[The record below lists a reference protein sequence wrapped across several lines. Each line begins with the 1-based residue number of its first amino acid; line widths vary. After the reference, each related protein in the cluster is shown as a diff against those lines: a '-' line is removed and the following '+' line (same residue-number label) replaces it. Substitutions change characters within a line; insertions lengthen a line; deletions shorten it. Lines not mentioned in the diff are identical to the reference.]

1 MEVALRSMDR
11 FVYFL
16 YRALSLI
23 LAFLPLR
30 RAIGVGRAVGSCA
43 WFICWPYRK
52 LVERNLRIA
61 FGEQW
66 SESER
71 SKVGAES
78 FARMAGNV
86 AAGMHLSRLPVSEI
100 LRFVECE
107 GLEHVR
113 HQLAQKRGMV
123 MVISHMGNW
132 ELLSRVF
139 PAILGCSCGT
149 IFQKLSNP
157 WMDAAVRTERAKEG
171 LLLFERKE
179 GFHGALSLLRRGGAV
194 GVLADQHAGD
204 PGLWC
209 SFFEKLA
216 STSPLPATMAAR
228 TGAVLMACGMDTLP
242 NGRWRLV
249 IGAPFGGPNLSVEEI
264 TIAANEAIEN
274 QIRRSP
280 PDWLWAHNRWKTP
293 SPNFLLSN
301 SRRGCFAKGLKKR
314 FKVVVRSPNWLGDA
328 VMSVPAIRSM
338 KRGRPDLEL
347 TVLVPSKLAE
357 FWKAVEEVDH
367 VIPIKAGESLFSVA
381 ARLRV
386 LAFDAAVVFPNSLR
400 TGLEVWL
407 AGIPRRVGFAGHA
420 RKSLLNQICQ
430 KPLELSVESGDGEAE
445 VPLNGHQIY
454 HYLRLAQYI
463 GGQSLEQREWFA
475 DRKAPYR
482 NHTEEAASPDF
493 RWKLAVC
500 PGAEFGPAKRW
511 FPERFAEAMHGLSLR
526 QPCEWHLLGVQKDQ
540 PVGARIEQ
548 VLSNYCLPGAESGPV
563 RVHNWMGKT
572 SLREL
577 IVLLKS
583 CDALLTN
590 DTGTMHLAVMLGVPV
605 VAVFGSTEPRATGPV
620 GRMHKVLQHSVP
632 CGPCFLRDCPRDFA
646 CMEKVTVQ
654 EVVEALQDTLAGLF
668 HSKKVLPA
676 NGSDL
681 MLSSP

>member
-1 MEVALRSMDR
+1 MDR

-16 YRALSLI
+16 YRALSLA
-23 LAFLPLR
+23 LGFLPLR
-30 RAIGVGRAVGSCA
+30 LAIGVGRVVGSCA
-43 WFICWPYRK
+43 WFLCWPYRK
-52 LVERNLRIA
+52 LVERNLQIA

-66 SESER
+66 TGPER

-86 AAGMHLSRLPVSEI
+86 AASMHLSRLPVGEI

-113 HQLAQKRGMV
+113 HQMAQKRGMV

-139 PAILGCSCGT
+139 PAILGCRCGT

-157 WMDAAVRTERAKEG
+157 WMDAAVRSERAKEG

-179 GFHGALSLLRRGGAV
+179 GFHGALSLLRHGGAV

-209 SFFEKLA
+209 SFFGKLA

-249 IGAPFGGPNLSVEEI
+249 IGAPFVEPNLGVEEM
-264 TIAANEAIEN
+264 TVAANDAIEG

-301 SRRGCFAKGLKKR
+301 SRRGCSAKGLTKR
-314 FKVVVRSPNWLGDA
+314 FRMVVRSPNWLGDA

-338 KRGRPDLEL
+338 RRGRPDLEL
-347 TVLVPSKLAE
+347 AVLAPAKLSE
-357 FWKAVEEVDH
+357 FWKAVVDVDQ
-367 VIPIKAGESLFSVA
+367 VIAIGAGESILSVA

-386 LAFDAAVVFPNSLR
+386 LEFDAAVVFPNSLR
-400 TGLEVWL
+400 VGLEVWL
-407 AGIPRRVGFAGHA
+407 AGIPRRVGFPGHC
-420 RKSLLNQICQ
+420 RESLLNQICR
-430 KPLELSVESGDGEAE
+430 KPVDFSAKSEEGGSQVLHPE
-445 VPLNGHQIY
+445 HQIY
-454 HYLRLAQYI
+454 HYLRLAQYV
-463 GGQSLEQREWFA
+463 GGQRMEERDWFA
-475 DRKAPYR
+475 DRELPHR
-482 NHTEEAASPDF
+482 LQIELASLPDF
-493 RWKLAVC
+493 RWKVAVC

-511 FPERFAEAMHGLSLR
+511 FPERFAEVIQALSLR
-526 QPCEWHLLGVQKDQ
+526 QPCEWHLVGVQKDQ
-540 PVGARIEQ
+540 PVGARIEGFLLNHSQ
-548 VLSNYCLPGAESGPV
+548 PGAEGGAI
-563 RVHNWMGKT
+563 RLHNWMGKT
-572 SLREL
+572 SLGEL
-577 IVLLKS
+577 IGLLKG

-605 VAVFGSTEPRATGPV
+605 VAVFGSTEPRATGPI
-620 GRMHKVLQHSVP
+620 GRMHRVLQHAVP

-654 EVVEALQDTLAGLF
+654 EVVEALQETLAGLF
-668 HSKKVLPA
+668 PSKKVLPA

>member
-1 MEVALRSMDR
+1 MEVALRCMDR

-23 LAFLPLR
+23 LGFLPLR
-30 RAIGVGRAVGSCA
+30 LAIGVGRAVGACA
-43 WFICWPYRK
+43 WGLCWPYRR
-52 LVERNLRIA
+52 LVKRNLQIA
-61 FGEQW
+61 FGDHWTET
-66 SESER
+66 ER

-86 AAGMHLSRLPVSEI
+86 AASMHLAGLPVSKI

-113 HQLAQKRGMV
+113 HQLAQQRGMV

-139 PAILGCSCGT
+139 PAVLGCRCGT

-157 WMDAAVRTERAKEG
+157 WMDAAVRRERAKEG

-179 GFHGALSLLRRGGAV
+179 GFNGALSLLRQGGAV

-209 SFFEKLA
+209 SFFGKLA

-228 TGAVLMACGMDTLP
+228 TGAVLLTCGMDTLP

-249 IGAPFGGPNLSVEEI
+249 IGAPFNGPNLGVEEI
-264 TIAANEAIEN
+264 TIAANAAIEA

-293 SPNFLLSN
+293 FPNFLLSN
-301 SRRGCFAKGLKKR
+301 SRRGCSAKGLSKP
-314 FKVVVRSPNWLGDA
+314 FKIVVRSPNWLGDA
-328 VMSVPAIRSM
+328 VMTVPAIRSIR
-338 KRGRPDLEL
+338 RGRPDLEL
-347 TVLVPSKLAE
+347 TVLAPAKLAE
-357 FWKAVEEVDH
+357 FWKAVEGVDQ
-367 VIPIKAGESLFSVA
+367 VLAIGAGELILSVA
-381 ARLRV
+381 GRLRV
-386 LAFDAAVVFPNSLR
+386 LGFDAAVVFPNSLR
-400 TGLEVWL
+400 TGLEVWF
-407 AGIPRRVGFAGHA
+407 AGIPRRVGFPGHL
-420 RKSLLNQICQ
+420 RKSLLNQVCRPPVGGSL
-430 KPLELSVESGDGEAE
+430 KLGDPPSQ
-445 VPLNGHQIY
+445 VPDKEHQIY
-454 HYLRLAQYI
+454 YYLRLARYI
-463 GGQSLEQREWFA
+463 GGQHLEEHEWFCEREGA
-475 DRKAPYR
+475 DRRRIEGRSAK
-482 NHTEEAASPDF
+482 DF

-500 PGAEFGPAKRW
+500 PGAEFGAAKRW
-511 FPERFAEAMHGLSLR
+511 LPERFAEVMQAIAVR
-526 QPCEWHLLGVQKDQ
+526 QPCEWHIIGVQKDL
-540 PVGARIEQ
+540 PIGARVEE
-548 VLSNYCLPGAESGPV
+548 VLSNSPLSDPERGAV
-563 RVHNWMGKT
+563 RLHNWMGKT
-572 SLREL
+572 SLGEL
-577 IVLLKS
+577 ISLLKG

-620 GRMHKVLQHSVP
+620 GRMHRVLQHAVP

-646 CMEKVTVQ
+646 CMEKVSVQ
-654 EVVEALQDTLAGLF
+654 EVVCALEETLDSLF
-668 HSKKVLPA
+668 CSKKVLPGS
-676 NGSDL
+676 GSDL

>member
-1 MEVALRSMDR
+1 MDR
-11 FVYFL
+11 LVYFL
-16 YRALSLI
+16 YRALSLV
-23 LAFLPLR
+23 LSFLPLR
-30 RAIGVGRAVGSCA
+30 LAIGVGRTVGFCA
-43 WFICWPYRK
+43 WFLCRAYRK

-66 SESER
+66 TESER

-100 LRFVECE
+100 LSYVECQ
-107 GLEHVR
+107 GLDHVR
-113 HQLAQKRGMV
+113 DQMAQKRGMV

-139 PAILGCSCGT
+139 PAILGCRCGS

-157 WMDAAVRTERAKEG
+157 WMDEAVRRERAKEG

-179 GFHGALSLLRRGGAV
+179 GFHGALSLLRHGGAV

-209 SFFEKLA
+209 QFFGKLA

-242 NGRWRLV
+242 GGRWRLV
-249 IGAPFGGPNLSVEEI
+249 IGAPFGGPNSGVEEI
-264 TIAANEAIEN
+264 TIAANEAIED

-293 SPNFLLSN
+293 FPNFLLSN
-301 SRRGCFAKGLKKR
+301 SRRGCLEKGLTKR

-328 VMSVPAIRSM
+328 VMSVPAIRSIR
-338 KRGRPDLEL
+338 RGRPDLEL
-347 TVLVPSKLAE
+347 TVLAPAKLSE
-357 FWKAVEEVDH
+357 FWMAVGGVDQ
-367 VIPIKAGESLFSVA
+367 VIAIGPGESTPSTA

-386 LAFDAAVVFPNSLR
+386 YEFDAAVIFPNSLR
-400 TGLEVWL
+400 TGLEAWL
-407 AGIPRRVGFAGHA
+407 AGIPRRVGFAGH
-420 RKSLLNQICQ
+420 RREWLLNHVCPEPNERSVAPEGGGSQTQ
-430 KPLELSVESGDGEAE
+430 KAA
-445 VPLNGHQIY
+445 HQIH
-454 HYLRLAQYI
+454 HYLRLAQCV
-463 GGQSLEQREWFA
+463 GAPCLGEREWFPEREMPQDRHIGA
-475 DRKAPYR
+475 DS
-482 NHTEEAASPDF
+482 SPDF
-493 RWKLAVC
+493 RWKIAVC

-511 FPERFAEAMHGLSLR
+511 FPERFAEAMRGLSLI
-526 QPCEWHLLGVQKDQ
+526 QPCEWHLVGVQKDQ
-540 PVGARIEQ
+540 PIGTSIEEFLTEHPVPGSEGA
-548 VLSNYCLPGAESGPV
+548 AV

-572 SLREL
+572 SLGEL
-577 IVLLKS
+577 IGLLKG

-605 VAVFGSTEPRATGPV
+605 VAVFGSTEPLATGPV
-620 GRMHKVLQHSVP
+620 GQMHKVLQHSVP
-632 CGPCFLRDCPRDFA
+632 CGPCFLRDCPKDFA
-646 CMEKVTVQ
+646 CMEKVTVH
-654 EVVEALQDTLAGLF
+654 EVVEALADTLNGLF
-668 HSKKVLPA
+668 FSKKVLPA

-681 MLSSP
+681 VLESH